1 MRTWK
6 VVAGIIQN
14 EEGQLLML
22 DHKKTNLW
30 TIPLG
35 KVEFGE
41 TARQGLVREMKEEV
55 NVEVV
60 QCYIVSKDIFT
71 FNQGPTTT
79 LVYNINYYTGEIH
92 NNEPEKHPEMKW
104 LTLDE
109 IEQLNVTHATQL
121 ALDYLC
127 ELDHLKR
134 DMTRSAF
141 LDMGDLIKDGV
152 KDGSR

>member
-6 VVAGIIQN
+6 VVAGIIRN

-22 DHKKTNLW
+22 DHKKTGLW

-79 LVYNINYYTGEIH
+79 FVYNINYYTGEIH
-92 NNEPEKHPEMKW
+92 NNEPKKHPEMKW
-104 LTLDE
+104 MHLREIDE
-109 IEQLNVTHATQL
+109 AKVTHATQL
-121 ALDYLC
+121 ALDYLYET
-127 ELDHLKR
+127 ELAKQDRVH
-134 DMTRSAF
+134 SVF
-141 LDMGDLIKDGV
+141 
-152 KDGSR
+152 